1 MIKLLIADHH
11 PIIRKGLELLFSA
24 SSNIQIMGSV
34 DDGEAIVDFI
44 KKVPVDIILTEID
57 LPKLNGLTLLRILK
71 NEYPNI
77 KTIIFSGQ
85 PEEVYAINAIKAGAS
100 GYVSKTVN
108 IITINEAILKV
119 NDGGIYLS
127 DEITKQLNLGKKVNR
142 SGNFYKKLSTREAEV
157 LKLLCVGK
165 KNKEVAKELNVNEK
179 TVSTYKARLMKKL
192 KVNNLVDLVAQAKL
206 AESQSSI

>member
-57 LPKLNGLTLLRILK
+57 LPKLNGLTLLRVLK
-71 NEYPNI
+71 NDHPNI

-165 KNKEVAKELNVNEK
+165 KNKEVAKELNINEK

-192 KVNNLVDLVAQAKL
+192 KVTNLVDLVAQAKL